1 MIKTNPLNMEVYSF
15 SKDDIQQLKKHGLSE
30 KQVFQQLETFEN
42 GIPFIQVIAPANIGN
57 GIIHLSEEEKNHF
70 ISIYEN
76 SSVNTLKFVPASG
89 AATRM
94 FKLLHQFIQSYDPND
109 QSLDEFLDNEEFKS
123 LKKFFKNMKKLA
135 FYDEIESILEDFDET
150 YTADHEDL
158 KIYKFIYFLIN
169 EIEFSSLPKGLIP
182 FHKYKER
189 ILTAFDEHLN
199 EAISYIEKN
208 GKIKLHFTIAEDH
221 LDLFKEAAAKAKHL
235 FKDYHFDI
243 SYSYQCKSTDTIAAN
258 QQNLPFRD
266 QNGKLFFRPGG
277 HGALIQ
283 NLNRMEADLIFIKN
297 IDNVVAEENLELM
310 CAYKKAL
317 AGILLEIQ
325 EQIFD
330 LLKDLDKKGATPD
343 ILERA
348 ASISKKYLHHQLE
361 FSTEEEIRDYF
372 NRPIRVC
379 GMVENK
385 GEPGGGP
392 YWIKDQNG
400 EVSLQIVES
409 AQINSE
415 DPKIVKLM
423 ENVTHFNP
431 VDLVCGVYDYEGNK
445 FDLQEFVAPNQGFIS
460 AKSVDGQPLKALE
473 LPGLWNGAMAY
484 WNTIFVEVPAATFN
498 PVKTVADLLRPE
510 HQVSQ

>member
-1 MIKTNPLNMEVYSF
+1 MIKTNSLSMEVYSF

-30 KQVFQQLETFEN
+30 KQVFQQLETFEK
-42 GIPFIQVIAPANIGN
+42 GIPFIRVIAPANVGN
-57 GIIHLSEEEKNHF
+57 GIIQLNEDEKNHF
-70 ISIYEN
+70 ISKYEQ

-94 FKLLHQFIQSYDPND
+94 FKQLHQFVQSYDPND
-109 QSLDEFLDNEEFKS
+109 QTLEEFLNNEDFKG
-123 LKKFFKNMKKLA
+123 LKEFFKNMKKLA
-135 FYDEIESILEDFDET
+135 FYEEIESILEDFDET
-150 YTADHEDL
+150 YPKDQEDL
-158 KIYKFIYFLIN
+158 KIFKFIYFLIH

-182 FHKYKER
+182 FHKYKDKS
-189 ILTAFDEHLN
+189 LTAFDEHLH
-199 EAISYIEKN
+199 EAISYIGKN
-208 GKIKLHFTIAEDH
+208 GKIKLHFTIAEEH
-221 LDLFKEAAAKAKHL
+221 LAQFEEAAEKARQL
-235 FKDYHFDI
+235 FKDNHFDI

-258 QQNLPFRD
+258 QSNLPFRD

-283 NLNRMEADLIFIKN
+283 NLNQIEADLIFIKN
-297 IDNVVAEENLELM
+297 IDNVVAAENLKLM
-310 CAYKKAL
+310 CDYKKAL

-325 EQIFD
+325 EQIFQ
-330 LLKDLDKKGATPD
+330 LLKDLDKEGSTEE

-348 ASISKKYLHHQLE
+348 ALISTKYLHRQQKFTSE
-361 FSTEEEIRDYF
+361 KEIRDYF

-415 DPKIVKLM
+415 DPKIARLM

-431 VDLVCGVYDYEGNK
+431 VDLVCGVYDYEGEK
-445 FDLQEFVAPNQGFIS
+445 FDLQEFVAPNQGFITS
-460 AKSVDGQPLKALE
+460 KSVDGQPLKALE

-484 WNTIFVEVPAATFN
+484 WNTIFVEVPAQTFN

-510 HQVSQ
+510 HQVSK